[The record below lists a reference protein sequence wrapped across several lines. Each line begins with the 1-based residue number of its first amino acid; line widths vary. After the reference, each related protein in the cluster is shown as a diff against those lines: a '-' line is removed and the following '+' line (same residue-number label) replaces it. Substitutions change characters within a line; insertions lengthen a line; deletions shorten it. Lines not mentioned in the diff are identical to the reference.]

1 MTFSPNPHTTPVPH
15 IDWQALTPAVLD
27 ALAAPVVVTGWP
39 APPRHLAADALKAWL
54 DGQML
59 WVYARNS
66 GDAWQEWT
74 ADDFVDAWAAPNA
87 DPGLNVV
94 DVYLQDRRFDAVF
107 PVHPAMDA
115 ANLLNRDA
123 RTAHYRRS
131 VVLTAPGAYTP
142 MHVDSYGCGGWMYLI
157 EGEKHWELAHA
168 DLALGLW
175 DAATGDYA
183 DPRTGNWPDGVP
195 TWTTTL
201 RAGEMMICPPGFVH
215 RVATPV
221 RCVGFGGAFLPEG
234 QVARGV
240 EVWRREQALDQA
252 GALNFADVLRQATAA
267 SKPDVQAAV
276 AAALGHTR

>member
-1 MTFSPNPHTTPVPH
+1 MPLDTNPTATPVAH
-15 IDWQALTPAVLD
+15 LDYQALTPAVLD
-27 ALAAPVVVTGWP
+27 ALTAPVVVTGWP
-39 APPRHLAADALKAWL
+39 APPRALSVEALKTWL
-54 DGQML
+54 DGQIL
-59 WVYARNS
+59 WVYARNA
-66 GDAWQEWT
+66 GDTWQEY
-74 ADDFVDAWAAPNA
+74 AAGDFLDAWAAPDA

-94 DVYLQDRRFDAVF
+94 DVYLQDPRFDAVF
-107 PVHPAMDA
+107 PVHPALDA

-168 DLALGLW
+168 AHGPGLW
-175 DAATGDYA
+175 DAQTEDYA
-183 DPRTGNWPDGVP
+183 DPRSGNWPDGVP
-195 TWTTTL
+195 TWTATL

-234 QVARGV
+234 HIGRGV
-240 EVWRREQALDQA
+240 EVWRREQTLGTAGSLD
-252 GALNFADVLRQATAA
+252 FADVLTQATATA
-267 SKPDVQAAV
+267 APAVQAAV
-276 AAALGHTR
+276 AAALG